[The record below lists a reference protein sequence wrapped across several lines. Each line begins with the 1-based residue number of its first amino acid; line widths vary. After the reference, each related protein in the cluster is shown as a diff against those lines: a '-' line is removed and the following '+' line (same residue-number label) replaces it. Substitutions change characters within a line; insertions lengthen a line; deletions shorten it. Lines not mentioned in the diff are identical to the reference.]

1 MYRIK
6 AKAKLSNE
14 AVEQEKK
21 EAGCFVIATNDT
33 QRNWTME
40 ELLDG
45 YKSQQRVERGFRFLK
60 DPEFFADSIFL
71 KTPERIEALLMVMVT
86 TLFVYSATE
95 YLLRKNLKEKEMTV
109 SDQKGKQISNPTM
122 RWILMIFDMKA
133 IGRFFANKKL
143 IGCCSLTKDQQT
155 VVEALGD
162 EWMNIYRCF
171 V

>member
-6 AKAKLSNE
+6 AKAKLNNE

-45 YKSQQRVERGFRFLK
+45 YKSQQ
-60 DPEFFADSIFL
+60 
-71 KTPERIEALLMVMVT
+71 
-86 TLFVYSATE
+86 
-95 YLLRKNLKEKEMTV
+95 
-109 SDQKGKQISNPTM
+109 
-122 RWILMIFDMKA
+122 
-133 IGRFFANKKL
+133 
-143 IGCCSLTKDQQT
+143 T